1 MTKDDTATKA
11 TIQVIS
17 TSYKIKK
24 GVHMNNTTQ
33 HKNIKLFSAILG
45 AGLVVATLAIG
56 SEVKAGE
63 WVATQPDQLA
73 ITEAALTSKSYT
85 LQSGDTLWA
94 LSQRVNVSVKALALY
109 NQIDLSSGEECALA
123 VGQVISWANAN
134 QGDAIVSELPVGT
147 DLLKQSGS
155 LPTQT
160 AKVPKEETSEQP
172 IPIDPTAPPVMT
184 TPPSN
189 SQVEASQPSSNSSAP
204 SSNVNPV
211 TPSAPSSDASPSSQ
225 APTQPSTEAT
235 QSNTPPNSASEDV
248 PVDPTT
254 PTQPTEPSTRDEPA
268 PSGAETDDTI
278 QVKESDQSSESA
290 PSNEPDADVV
300 VPVEPTTPP
309 IENNWTEQE

>member
-172 IPIDPTAPPVMT
+172 IPIA
-184 TPPSN
+184 PPSN
-189 SQVEASQPSSNSSAP
+189 SQVEESQPSSNSSAP

-235 QSNTPPNSASEDV
+235 QPNTPPNSASEDV